1 MKLVPIAIAAALVCG
16 SAMAQAPDAAQRAE
30 NRAKAGELADKAT
43 PGPAE
48 RAQNR
53 AKARELADKATPG
66 PTQRA
71 QNRAKTRE
79 LADKAT
85 PGPTQRAENRAKAGN
100 VADKT
105 VEGTQ
110 RAGQAT
116 KRGVARV
123 GEATGNV
130 ARRAA
135 AKVRS
140 TGEAIARKLPP
151 GPAER
156 GMGNDTGGRTAM
168 GAGGTVNSAAVD
180 GDSSRRDRMDD
191 AYSNWQRQQG
201 SR

>member
-1 MKLVPIAIAAALVCG
+1 MKLVPIAIAAALLCG

-30 NRAKAGELADKAT
+30 NRAKAG
-43 PGPAE
+43 
-48 RAQNR
+48 
-53 AKARELADKATPG
+53 
-66 PTQRA
+66 
-71 QNRAKTRE
+71 
-79 LADKAT
+79 
-85 PGPTQRAENRAKAGN
+85 N

-105 VEGTQ
+105 VEGAK
-110 RAGQAT
+110 RAGEAT
-116 KRGVARV
+116 KRGVARA

-140 TGEAIARKLPP
+140 TGEAISRRLPP

-168 GAGGTVNSAAVD
+168 GASGTVNSAATDDRGD
-180 GDSSRRDRMDD
+180 GSRQARMDD
-191 AYSNWQRQQG
+191 AYANWQRQQG